1 MINTKLY
8 RVLSKFSK
16 KDLNRL
22 DKFIRSPYFNTNQE
36 AIRLFEVVFSSLKK
50 NKTISEKAA
59 WGLINPEKSF
69 DSKKWRKNLSNL
81 LSIVESFIIQENL
94 EKDPLAQYE
103 YLLKGIKKHKFDELE
118 KKVSQNS
125 LLSSE
130 RRKEQSGDY
139 FYRRYQIEKNVYN
152 LTTQFQKKAQKKNIS
167 AAEDMIELTKTLDL
181 FYLIEKMR
189 HGIELLT
196 WKRMYKS
203 EIDMLQFEFTAKL
216 IEKSD
221 YLENPGVNMYYQIYK
236 ALHNQDEESHFFT
249 IKELINTHLDEFP
262 WEEQQEILRSTI
274 NYCIGKGNKGDS
286 KFSKEALEFY
296 DYGIDSGLLLVDDEL
311 SPTTFRNVVT
321 FSLRSGFIEL
331 ASNFVS
337 EKIHLINE
345 TYRDNALNFNLARIH
360 WYKKEHDD
368 VISYLSKVDF
378 QDIWYNMDSKTMLIA
393 TYYEQEEFS
402 VLENLLTSFAAFI
415 RREKSLEENR
425 RKAYLNFIK
434 MVTKL
439 IKIFPVTN
447 EKLDKLEKE
456 INSTNPMIS
465 KSWILGKIVLLRK

>member
-36 AIRLFEVVFSSLKK
+36 AIRLFEVLFSSLKN

-59 WGLINPEKSF
+59 WGLITPEKSF

-152 LTTQFQKKAQKKNIS
+152 LTTEFQKKAQKKNIS
-167 AAEDMIELTKTLDL
+167 AAEDMMELTKTLDL

-203 EIDMLQFEFTAKL
+203 EIDLVQFEFTARL
-216 IEKSD
+216 IERSN
-221 YLENPGVNMYYQIYK
+221 YLEIPGVNMYYQIYK
-236 ALHNQDEESHFFT
+236 ALVNQDNENNFFT
-249 IKELINTHLDEFP
+249 LKELIKTNLDEFP
-262 WEEQQEILRSTI
+262 WEEQQEIIRSTI
-274 NYCIGKGNKGDS
+274 NYCIGKGRADA
-286 KFSKEALEFY
+286 KFIQEALQLY
-296 DYGIDSGLLLVDDEL
+296 NYGIESGLLLIDDEL
-311 SPTTFRNVVT
+311 SPTTFRNVVI
-321 FSLRSGFIEL
+321 SALRSGFIDF
-331 ASNFVS
+331 ASNFVN
-337 EKIHLINE
+337 EKVILLNRK
-345 TYRDNALNFNLARIH
+345 YRDNALNFNLARIH
-360 WYKKEHDD
+360 WYKKEHNK

-378 QDIWYNMDSKTMLIA
+378 EDIWYNINSKTMLIA
-393 TYYEQEEFS
+393 TYYETEEFA
-402 VLENLLTSFAAFI
+402 VLENLITSFAAFI
-415 RREKSLEENR
+415 RREKSMEENR
-425 RKAYLNFIK
+425 RKAYLNFLR
-434 MVTKL
+434 MMGKL
-439 IKIFPVTN
+439 IKLFPINN
-447 EKLDKLEKE
+447 EKLIKLEEE
-456 INSTNPMIS
+456 IKDINPMIS
-465 KSWILGKIVLLRK
+465 KSWILEKIEELKK